1 MKLFTVSSC
10 LIVFCLL
17 VSAAPVDDNSENNEN
32 DDDSKDDSPPHPY
45 HYKYT
50 VKDEEKQL
58 FFDKTES
65 GDESGKVTG
74 KYSVLQAD
82 GR

>member
-1 MKLFTVSSC
+1 MKLFAISSC
-10 LIVFCLL
+10 LIVYWVL
-17 VSAAPVDDNSENNEN
+17 VSAAPVDDNSENNKN
-32 DDDSKDDSPPHPY
+32 DDKSTDNPPQPY

-58 FFDKTES
+58 FIDKTEA
-65 GDESGKVTG
+65 GDEKGKVTG
-74 KYSVLQAD
+74 KYSVLQPD